1 MDFVGQEFRQ
11 LSPSS
16 TFSQIAEKFSNNRTP
31 EPHWHFFAHITWYL
45 MSQRLRLVATV
56 DHSSYIY
63 ITFIY
68 KLSISTLSLYM
79 NWASSWHG
87 RLGVANSSHDVSGL
101 QDEDS
106 LQTRGKLHGLLGPN
120 LRDRIV
126 SLLLYCIVQSRCKHS
141 RIQGQV
147 TQASLL
153 NRSVKNKK
161 PCYKT
166 SQGKTCET
174 VVNISQGC

>member
-1 MDFVGQEFRQ
+1 
-11 LSPSS
+11 
-16 TFSQIAEKFSNNRTP
+16 
-31 EPHWHFFAHITWYL
+31 

-101 QDEDS
+101 QDEDF

-126 SLLLYCIVQSRCKHS
+126 SLLLYRIVQSRCKHS
-141 RIQGQV
+141 HIQGQV

-153 NRSVKNKK
+153 NRSVKNKN

-166 SQGKTCET
+166 SQEKTCET